1 MAPGGPGRRRFLGAS
16 SRCKRHLCC
25 RTSDPMPVAVVGIGH
40 TTYSR
45 NSGRTTLAMA
55 VEACRSALDDA
66 GLAVHD
72 VDGMLTFLAN
82 DSAHPID
89 VSWAL
94 GCDELTFSNAVLGGG
109 NLVADCVATAA
120 AVIEAGTCRAVLIY
134 RSLNGRSG
142 HRFGTITG
150 PVAVADEWQFSAPH
164 GFLIPPQLFAMWA
177 RRHQAVYGTTSED
190 LGQIAITQRAH
201 AVKNPHAISRQP
213 LTMEQYLAGRWINE
227 PFRVYDCSYE
237 VDGAV
242 AILITAADVTADT
255 AQAPVW
261 LVGSSN
267 SQSGAGW
274 TGWDDM
280 TSMYARTA
288 GPRLW
293 NRTGLT
299 AQDMDVALMYD
310 CFTYTVMATME
321 GYGFCPPGDVG
332 QFFAEGRAT
341 YGGDVVVNPHGGLLS
356 EGYLH
361 GLNHHYEAALQLRGQ
376 AGVRQVE
383 AARLALVTAGG
394 GPYGGANIYSRDRP

>member
-1 MAPGGPGRRRFLGAS
+1 VA
-16 SRCKRHLCC
+16 
-25 RTSDPMPVAVVGIGH
+25 TAVVGIGRTPYTRH
-40 TTYSR
+40 
-45 NSGRTTLAMA
+45 SGRTTLAMA
-55 VEACRSALDDA
+55 VDACRQALDDA
-66 GLAVHD
+66 GLSVSD
-72 VDGMLTFLAN
+72 VDGMLTFMAN
-82 DSAHPID
+82 DSAHPVD

-94 GCDELTFSNAVLGGG
+94 GCDELAWSNAVLGGG

-120 AVIEAGTCRAVLIY
+120 AVIEAGTCQAVLIY

-150 PVAVADEWQFSAPH
+150 PVAVGDEWQFSAPH

-201 AVKNPHAISRQP
+201 AVNNPHAISRQP
-213 LTMEQYLAGRWINE
+213 LSMEQYLAGRWINE

-242 AILITAADVTADT
+242 AIVITSANVAADT
-255 AQAPVW
+255 AQPPMW

-299 AQDMDVALMYD
+299 ARDMDVALMYD

-321 GYGFCPPGDVG
+321 GYGFCSPGDVG

-376 AGVRQVE
+376 AGARQVD
-383 AARLALVTAGG
+383 AAKLALVTAGG

>member
-1 MAPGGPGRRRFLGAS
+1 VA
-16 SRCKRHLCC
+16 
-25 RTSDPMPVAVVGIGH
+25 TAVVGIGRTPYTRH
-40 TTYSR
+40 
-45 NSGRTTLAMA
+45 SGRTTLAMA
-55 VEACRSALDDA
+55 VDACRQALDDA
-66 GLAVHD
+66 GLSVSD
-72 VDGMLTFLAN
+72 VDGMLTFMAN
-82 DSAHPID
+82 DSAHPVD

-94 GCDELTFSNAVLGGG
+94 GCDELAWSNAVLGGG

-120 AVIEAGTCRAVLIY
+120 AVIEAGTCQAVLIY

-201 AVKNPHAISRQP
+201 AVNNPHAISRQP

-242 AILITAADVTADT
+242 AIVITSADVAADT
-255 AQAPVW
+255 AQPPMW

-321 GYGFCPPGDVG
+321 GYGFCSPGDVG

-376 AGVRQVE
+376 AGARQVD
-383 AARLALVTAGG
+383 AAKLALVTAGG

>member
-1 MAPGGPGRRRFLGAS
+1 MA
-16 SRCKRHLCC
+16 
-25 RTSDPMPVAVVGIGH
+25 TAVVGIGRTPYTRH
-40 TTYSR
+40 
-45 NSGRTTLAMA
+45 SGRTTLAMA
-55 VEACRSALDDA
+55 VDACRQALDDA
-66 GLAVHD
+66 GLTVSD
-72 VDGMLTFLAN
+72 VDGMLTFMAN
-82 DSAHPID
+82 DSAHPVD

-94 GCDELTFSNAVLGGG
+94 GCDELAWSNAVVGGG

-120 AVIEAGTCRAVLIY
+120 AVIEAGTCKAVLIY

-201 AVKNPHAISRQP
+201 AVNNPHAISQQP

-242 AILITAADVTADT
+242 AIVITAGDVAADT
-255 AQAPVW
+255 AQPPMW

-321 GYGFCPPGDVG
+321 GYGFCSPGDVG

-341 YGGDVVVNPHGGLLS
+341 YGGDVVVNSHGGLLS

-376 AGVRQVE
+376 AGVRQVD

>member
-1 MAPGGPGRRRFLGAS
+1 VA
-16 SRCKRHLCC
+16 
-25 RTSDPMPVAVVGIGH
+25 TAVVGIGR
-40 TTYSR
+40 TPYTR

-55 VEACRSALDDA
+55 VDACRQALDDA
-66 GLAVHD
+66 GLTVSD
-72 VDGMLTFLAN
+72 VDGMLTFMAN
-82 DSAHPID
+82 DSAHPVD

-94 GCDELTFSNAVLGGG
+94 GCDELAWSNAVVGGG

-120 AVIEAGTCRAVLIY
+120 AVIEAGTCKAVLIY

-164 GFLIPPQLFAMWA
+164 GFLIPPQFFAMWA
-177 RRHQAVYGTTSED
+177 KRHQAVYGTTSED

-201 AVKNPHAISRQP
+201 AVNNPHAISRQP

-242 AILITAADVTADT
+242 AILITAADVAAGT
-255 AQAPVW
+255 AQPPMW

-293 NRTGLT
+293 NRTGLR
-299 AQDMDVALMYD
+299 AEDMDVALMYD

-361 GLNHHYEAALQLRGQ
+361 GLNHHYEAALQLRGH
-376 AGVRQVE
+376 AGVRQVD